1 MYKAIHYL
9 DKPFEK
15 MPIIN
20 FFDTIILQRNF
31 YYYYDYFILFHNYC
45 ARYKYKEYT

>member
-15 MPIIN
+15 MSIIN
-20 FFDTIILQRNF
+20 FFETIILQRNF
-31 YYYYDYFILFHNYC
+31 FFIIIIILQLLC
-45 ARYKYKEYT
+45 KIQV

>member
-31 YYYYDYFILFHNYC
+31 IIIILFYSYC